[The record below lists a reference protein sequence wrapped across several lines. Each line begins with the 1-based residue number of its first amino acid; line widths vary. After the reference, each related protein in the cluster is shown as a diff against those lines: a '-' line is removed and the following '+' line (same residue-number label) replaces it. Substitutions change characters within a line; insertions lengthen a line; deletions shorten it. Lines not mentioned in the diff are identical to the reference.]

1 MQQNSSLALRNHF
14 NYEQLTKWLPWE
26 FTIIERGLFPA
37 IQNLQACL
45 DIAIFHQRHKS
56 KDNILAD
63 KNTTICL
70 Q

>member
-1 MQQNSSLALRNHF
+1 LK
-14 NYEQLTKWLPWE
+14 E
-26 FTIIERGLFPA
+26 GLFPA

-45 DIAIFHQRHKS
+45 ILLFSIKDIKN